1 MKCGDIEMP
10 MNTYENKIVNVYFSI
25 PDSFYRI
32 GLN

>member
-25 PDSFYRI
+25 PVFFIVSV
-32 GLN
+32 